1 MTRNLAQAANW
12 LRKAAEQGCSPAQLR
27 LVGMLGQIGMT
38 VGDDDQTAS
47 WLRKAMDYGYVEAG
61 APEKSWQFPGGSS
74 PGHPA
79 I

>member
-61 APEKSWQFPGGSS
+61 ALDNSRQPPRGSTPE
-74 PGHPA
+74 HPS